1 MNAPPVAIASK
12 NGLQATRLAFD
23 QISRGIDTLDAVVA
37 GVQLVEDDPDDTSVG
52 YGGLP
57 NEDGEVELDAAV
69 MHGPTHAAAGV
80 AALKGVRHAA
90 RVALHLLNRSDHVLL
105 AGDGA
110 ARFAVAHGFASEDLL
125 TDKARRI
132 WLHWKE
138 TLSDRQDWLP
148 AQDDQL
154 HPDVI
159 EFFKIETP
167 STDSADS
174 TPSSTD
180 SPSDDATLE
189 PAAEASQAA
198 VGRFGPDYHRPTGTI
213 HCAARNALGEISCT
227 TSTSGLAFKRPG
239 RVGDSPIIGA
249 GLYVDNQVGS
259 CGSTGRGE
267 ANLGDLGS
275 FAVVEAMRGGQS
287 PRDAATLVLKRII
300 AHTPTRLLDDQ
311 NRPTYNLTFYALDA
325 QGRHA
330 GVSLWGP
337 TPYAVTDQ
345 EGTRLLDCH
354 ALFTRDETTR

>member
-1 MNAPPVAIASK
+1 MNLLPVAIASK
-12 NGLQATRLAFD
+12 NGLPATRLAFD
-23 QISRGIDTLDAVVA
+23 QISSGTDTLEAVVA
-37 GVQLVEDDPDDTSVG
+37 GVQLVEDDPDETSVG

-57 NEDGEVELDAAV
+57 NEDGDVELDAAV
-69 MHGPTHAAAGV
+69 MHGPTHAAGGV

-90 RVALHLLNRSDHVLL
+90 RVALHVLKRSDHVLL

-110 ARFAVAHGFASEDLL
+110 TRFARDHGFPTEDLL
-125 TDKARRI
+125 TNKARRI

-138 TLSDRQDWLP
+138 TLSERQDWLP
-148 AQDDQL
+148 APDDQL

-159 EFFKIETP
+159 KFFKIEIP
-167 STDSADS
+167 STRSTPSADS
-174 TPSSTD
+174 P
-180 SPSDDATLE
+180 PDDTTHQT
-189 PAAEASQAA
+189 AAETSKPD

-213 HCAARNALGEISCT
+213 HCAAGNAQGEISCT

-275 FAVVEAMRGGQS
+275 FAVVEAMRNGQS
-287 PRDAATLVLKRII
+287 PREAAAGVLERII
-300 AHTPTRLLDDQ
+300 EHTPQRLLDDQ
-311 NRPTYNLTFYALDA
+311 QRPTYNLTFYALAAD
-325 QGRHA
+325 GRHA

-337 TPYAVTDQ
+337 TPYAVTD
-345 EGTRLLDCH
+345 ESGTRLLDCH
-354 ALFTRDETTR
+354 TLFTRDETTR

>member
-12 NGLQATRLAFD
+12 NGLQATRLAFE
-23 QISRGIDTLDAVVA
+23 QISSGVDTLEAVVA

-69 MHGPTHAAAGV
+69 MHGPTHAAGAV

-90 RVALHLLNRSDHVLL
+90 RVALHVLKRSDHVLL

-110 ARFAVAHGFASEDLL
+110 ARFARAHGFASEDLL

-148 AQDDQL
+148 APDQQL

-159 EFFKIETP
+159 EFFRIETP
-167 STDSADS
+167 
-174 TPSSTD
+174 PTD
-180 SPSDDATLE
+180 SPGDETTLE
-189 PAAEASQAA
+189 PAPETA

-213 HCAARNALGEISCT
+213 HCAARNAKGEISCT

-275 FAVVEAMRGGQS
+275 FAVVEAMRNGHS
-287 PRDAATLVLKRII
+287 PQEAAALVLRRII
-300 AHTPTRLLDDQ
+300 DHTPPRLLDEQ
-311 NRPTYNLTFYALDA
+311 QRPSYNLTFYALDSE
-325 QGRHA
+325 GRHA

-337 TPYAVTDQ
+337 TPYAVTD
-345 EGTRLLDCH
+345 ETGTRLLDCH
-354 ALFTRDETTR
+354 ALLTRDEATR